1 MKTLDMKT
9 LDTKTKMVEEMRKQG
24 PWTSVRMIIVAML
37 LGLTAFSFV
46 GCDDKDEVWD
56 PIPATPQGVYSITG
70 DRVVWVYWNGIYERD
85 VRQYIVYRSLNETT
99 GYTEIARINAA
110 DNPNLDL
117 LIYEYADQTA
127 NNGTTYYYAVAS
139 LDMAGQVSALSAENV
154 FDTPRP
160 EGTISIFPN
169 ALEADLSGF
178 NFETA
183 SLVNWQSATA
193 DVFVDSVAG
202 IFYLNAADI
211 NTDIQDLGFTDNF
224 DEIGWAPDL
233 GWSQLGFSELIL
245 GHTYVIWTADNH
257 FAKMRALSSNASGSV
272 TFQWAWQSVA
282 GNPELAPVP
291 DDNTKKIS
299 DSAMTQVLD
308 PRVQ

>member
-1 MKTLDMKT
+1 MIEK
-9 LDTKTKMVEEMRKQG
+9 MRKHG
-24 PWTSVRMIIVAML
+24 LWTSMKLLTAVML
-37 LGLTAFSFV
+37 FGLMAFSFV
-46 GCDDKDEVWD
+46 GCDDEDEVWD
-56 PIPATPQGVYSITG
+56 PIPATPQGVYSVTG
-70 DRVVWVYWNGIYERD
+70 DGVVWVYWNGIYERD
-85 VRQYIVYRSLNETT
+85 VRLYIVYRSLHETT
-99 GYTEIARINAA
+99 GYTEIARIDAA

-117 LIYEYADQTA
+117 LIYEYADQTVS
-127 NNGTTYYYAVAS
+127 NGTTYYYAVAS

-160 EGTISIFPN
+160 EGSTSIFPN
-169 ALEADLSGF
+169 VLEPTLSGF

-183 SLVNWQSATA
+183 NLVDWQSAAA
-193 DVFVDSVAG
+193 DVFVDSVG
-202 IFYLNAADI
+202 GVYYLNAADI
-211 NTDIQDLGFTDNF
+211 NTDIQDLGFTGNF

-257 FAKMRALSSNASGSV
+257 FAKMRALSRNASGSV

-282 GNPELAPVP
+282 GNPELVPVP
-291 DDNTKKIS
+291 DSETKEAS
-299 DSAMTQVLD
+299 DETSESALTQVLD